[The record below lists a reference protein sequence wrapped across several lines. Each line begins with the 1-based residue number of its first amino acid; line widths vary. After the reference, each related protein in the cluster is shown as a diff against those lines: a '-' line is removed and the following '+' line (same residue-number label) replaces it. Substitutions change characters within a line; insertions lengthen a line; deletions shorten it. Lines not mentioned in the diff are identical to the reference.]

1 MPKRWCLQLTSI
13 FCLPAGQ
20 ADSDAGSDSQVFPLH
35 ATFLELAS
43 DEDTPSQ
50 TPCDRQ
56 LAGQLAQL
64 PAEIGEPATLH
75 PEYNEDKSYQ
85 IDFVLNPKAWG
96 NSASNKPITI
106 WIDKKPESL
115 LWALTREVHSA
126 FVLGSWHQVDQFAVG
141 VFGLQRYGSLHE
153 FGPGG
158 ELQGGLSGDKLEKF
172 LDARVALER
181 RPLWDA
187 YTAARQ
193 ALRHKAQVYEEQIES
208 YAQCRALREEL
219 FACDRAT
226 LDEARRYLSLSD
238 QSDARVRAAL
248 KPTSS
253 LTHALTGPDGRA
265 LMTAVRALAPPLQQ
279 LRAAQ
284 ENHKNTLP
292 ESTKEMLMGNLWM
305 TMLGPLSL
313 PLQIQRHARQFK
325 TAMTP
330 PNERAAAA
338 AALAEKSA
346 AFQEIY
352 TTYAAAFPILNKVGE
367 HVDEAAGKLGE
378 GPFTRRVVDA
388 LQDALEAS
396 AELSKVLAQDP
407 VKVWRFPGLINR
419 SLERGFRTDLP
430 FAQRVAANRLLKEN
444 ATPFFAR
451 LNGGIQLLDG
461 TLTLVP
467 SPHVKIAMLLATVIG
482 DTSELVESYFHTA
495 EQRLGFRAAIDPSR
509 ALGPDAS
516 YASTLLQTAF
526 LGLGL
531 LPVKG
536 MAKEFVEESAKATQA
551 RKVRQ
556 IALQGAL

>member
-1 MPKRWCLQLTSI
+1 
-13 FCLPAGQ
+13 
-20 ADSDAGSDSQVFPLH
+20 VFPLH
-35 ATFLELAS
+35 ATFLDLAS
-43 DEDTPSQ
+43 DEEALPQ

-56 LAGQLAQL
+56 LAGQLAWL
-64 PAEIGEPATLH
+64 PAESGEPATLH
-75 PEYNEDKSYQ
+75 PEHNEGKSYP

-96 NSASNKPITI
+96 NSAANKPITI
-106 WIDKKPESL
+106 WIDKKPEGL
-115 LWALTREVHSA
+115 HWALAREVHSA
-126 FVLGSWHQVDQFAVG
+126 FILGSWRQVDQFAVG
-141 VFGLQRYGSLHE
+141 VFGLKRYNSLHE
-153 FGPGG
+153 FGAGG
-158 ELQGGLSGDKLEKF
+158 ELHGGLSGDKLEKF
-172 LDARVALER
+172 LEARLVPDR

-193 ALRHKAQVYEEQIES
+193 ALRHQAQVHEELIES
-208 YAQCRALREEL
+208 YAQCRAVREEL
-219 FACDRAT
+219 PACDRAT

-248 KPTSS
+248 KPTSN

-265 LMTAVRALAPPLQQ
+265 LMAAVRALAQPLQQ

-284 ENHKNTLP
+284 ENYKNTLP

-305 TMLGPLSL
+305 AMLGPLSL
-313 PLQIQRHARQFK
+313 PLQIQRHAHHAK

-330 PNERAAAA
+330 PSELAAAA
-338 AALAEKSA
+338 AALAQKSA

-352 TTYAAAFPILNKVGE
+352 TSYAAAFPILNKVGE

-396 AELSKVLAQDP
+396 AELGGVLAQDP

-419 SLERGFRTDLP
+419 SLAQGFRTDLP

-444 ATPFFAR
+444 ATPLFAR
-451 LNGGIQLLDG
+451 LNGGIQLLDS

-467 SPHVKIAMLLATVIG
+467 SPHVKVAMLLATVIG
-482 DTSELVESYFHTA
+482 DTAELVESYFDTA
-495 EQRLGFRAAIDPSR
+495 EQRMGFRAAIDPSR

-526 LGLGL
+526 IGLGL

-536 MAKEFVEESAKATQA
+536 LAKEWTEEGAKATQVRKA
-551 RKVRQ
+551 RQ
-556 IALQGAL
+556 TALQGAL